1 MWLEKWIPTILRENV
16 EYLQF
21 FFFRFLISVAAGLL
35 ALYLMFGAAA
45 QLLCNIISII
55 YPAYVS
61 MKALETST
69 KEDDT
74 KWLTYWVMYA
84 VFSVLEFFSGVLTA
98 VIPFYFLLKVNLFCL
113 HHNRDGIQI
122 LNINLLL
129 YFQCVFFIWCMLPL
143 TNNGSTVVYHRII
156 RPYFLKHQSA
166 ADDAIDK
173 LTEKAK
179 EIVSD
184 VIKKAK

>member
-1 MWLEKWIPTILRENV
+1 MWLEKKNAEFCVKTWNINI
-16 EYLQF
+16 F
-21 FFFRFLISVAAGLL
+21 FPRFLIPVAAGLL

-45 QLLCNIISII
+45 QLLCNIISIV

-98 VIPFYFLLKVNLFCL
+98 VIPFYFLLKVNIFSL
-113 HHNRDGIQI
+113 HHNRAQ
-122 LNINLLL
+122 
-129 YFQCVFFIWCMLPL
+129 F
-143 TNNGSTVVYHRII
+143 
-156 RPYFLKHQSA
+156 
-166 ADDAIDK
+166 
-173 LTEKAK
+173 
-179 EIVSD
+179 
-184 VIKKAK
+184 